1 LCRSCFTSDNR
12 ERSSKQKKW
21 WDELEE
27 EQKISK
33 LKGKGTTT
41 EIFWRLSGGNY
52 YE

>member
-1 LCRSCFTSDNR
+1 LASDNR

-33 LKGKGTTT
+33 LKETTT